1 MIETRPQKIQER
13 ALLIGLEKEGVSK
26 WDLRDSMDEL
36 RELASSAGAEVVDTI
51 TQKLRKPTAPYYIGK
66 GKAEGLKG
74 SIQDGQVTSLIFDDE
89 LSPAQG
95 RNLENLLSRKVLDRT
110 QLILDIF
117 AQRARSREGR
127 LQIELAQLQYLLPRL
142 TRMWN
147 HLSRQT
153 GGIGTRGPGE
163 TQLEVDRRRVQER
176 IARLERELESVRRTR
191 AVQRQGRKRHQW
203 PVAAVVGYTNAGKS
217 TLLNLLTGAD
227 LVAENKLFATLDPT
241 TRSFSLPNNQ
251 RVLLTDTVGF
261 LRKLPHTLIESFKAT
276 LEEVGEADLLIHV
289 VDLSHPR
296 VDEQMAAVD
305 SVIKELGA
313 FGKQTVIVFNKIDN
327 LEGRELAEIYV
338 KRFPGSV
345 AISART
351 GEGMGTL
358 VQALQDAL
366 GAWRLRSRFRI
377 PASESALIPEIHRVG
392 HVLELHYEGE
402 DVLIVAHVPPHLEQK
417 LARFSVT

>member
-1 MIETRPQKIQER
+1 MIETRPQRIQER

-36 RELASSAGAEVVDTI
+36 RELASSAGAKVVDTI
-51 TQKLRKPTAPYYIGK
+51 TQKLSKPTAPYYIGK

-176 IARLERELESVRRTR
+176 IARLERELESVRKTR

-351 GEGMGTL
+351 GEGMDTL
-358 VQALQDAL
+358 VRALQEAL
-366 GAWRLRSRFRI
+366 SAWRLRSRFRI

-392 HVLELHYEGE
+392 HVLELHYENE

-417 LARFSVT
+417 LARFAQK

>member
-1 MIETRPQKIQER
+1 MIETRPKKAQER
-13 ALLIGLEKEGVSK
+13 ALLIGLEKDGVSK
-26 WDLRDSMDEL
+26 WDLRDSMEEL
-36 RELASSAGAEVVDTI
+36 RELANSAGAEVVDTI
-51 TQKLRKPTAPYYIGK
+51 TQKLPKPTAPYYIGK
-66 GKAEGLKG
+66 GKAELIKN
-74 SIQDGQVTSLIFDDE
+74 SLQYREVTSVIFDDE

-95 RNLENLLSRKVLDRT
+95 RNLETLLARKVLDRT

-142 TRMWN
+142 TRMWH

-176 IARLERELESVRRTR
+176 IARLERELESVRKTR

-227 LVAENKLFATLDPT
+227 VVAVDKLFATLDPT
-241 TRSFSLPNNQ
+241 TRSFVLPNKQ

-276 LEEVGEADLLIHV
+276 LEEVTEADLLIHI

-296 VDEQMAAVD
+296 ADEQMDAVD
-305 SVIKELGA
+305 AVIKEIDA
-313 FGKQTVIVFNKIDN
+313 FGKQTLIVFNKIDHLKN
-327 LEGRELAEIYV
+327 RELADIYAN
-338 KRFPGSV
+338 RFPGSV

-351 GEGMGTL
+351 GEGVDKL
-358 VQALQDAL
+358 VHALQEAL
-366 GAWRLRSRFRI
+366 SSWRLRTRFRI
-377 PASESALIPEIHRVG
+377 PSSESALIAEIHRVG
-392 HVLELHYEGE
+392 HVLELKYEE
-402 DVLIVAHVPPHLEQK
+402 NDALIVAHVPPELAQK
-417 LARFSVT
+417 LERFAL